1 MTGLKPEEER
11 AMTLNRRTVTSMLM
25 ATAALAAVGAASP
38 AFAQSGATW
47 DKVAKTGVLSV
58 GLIPNRPPYQF
69 EVDGKQEGLAIQMG
83 EDLAAALSK
92 ELGKDIAI
100 HYETSSWST
109 LVLDIQSGRID
120 TFFGMS
126 ETPERRAA
134 LDMFG
139 PLYSVPVVA
148 ITAGG
153 TLKGKTWDALNTP
166 ETRVSVVMGTTD
178 EDAVRK
184 YMSNATIRAMKS
196 MAEAILDVQSGNSD
210 ALVTS
215 VLLGI
220 NAMDKNAN
228 FTEMTLLEPPYAL
241 PSGGGARKDGD
252 GRFTAFVQKWSEAYR
267 ASGRVQ
273 QVILESLKQA
283 GFGIEAIPAEVKF

>member
-1 MTGLKPEEER
+1 MKLTRRTATGLLV
-11 AMTLNRRTVTSMLM
+11 ATVAFASF
-25 ATAALAAVGAASP
+25 GANSP
-38 AFAQSGATW
+38 SFAQSGSTW
-47 DKVAKTGVLSV
+47 DNIAKTGILKV

-69 EVDGKQEGLAIQMG
+69 EVKGKQEGLAIQMG
-83 EDLAAALSK
+83 EDLATALSK
-92 ELGKDIAI
+92 ELGKPIAI
-100 HYETSSWST
+100 EYENSTWST

-126 ETPERRAA
+126 ETPERKAA

-153 TLKGKTWDALNTP
+153 ALKGNTWEALNTP
-166 ETRVSVVMGTTD
+166 ETRVAVVMGTTD

-184 YMSNATIRAMKS
+184 YMPKATIRAMKG

-220 NAMDKNAN
+220 NAMDKNPN
-228 FTEMTLLEPPYAL
+228 FKEMTLLQPPHAL

-252 GRFTAFVQKWSEAYR
+252 GRFTTFVQKWSEEYR

-273 QVILESLKQA
+273 DVILESLKQA

>member
-1 MTGLKPEEER
+1 MNAALF
-11 AMTLNRRTVTSMLM
+11 NRRCFGAMLA
-25 ATAALAAVGAASP
+25 ATAAFVSLGLPSVAS
-38 AFAQSGATW
+38 AQSGSTW
-47 DKVAKTGVLSV
+47 DKIAETGELSV

-69 EVDGKQEGLAIQMG
+69 ELDGKQEGLAIQMG

-92 ELGKDIAI
+92 EFGKDITI
-100 HYETSSWST
+100 HYETSTWST

-126 ETPERRAA
+126 ETPERKAA

-148 ITAGG
+148 ITAGAELESSEW
-153 TLKGKTWDALNTP
+153 TALNKP
-166 ETRVSVVMGTTD
+166 ETSISVVMGTTD
-178 EDAVRK
+178 EDAVRQ
-184 YMSNATIRAMKS
+184 YMPDATIRSMKG
-196 MAEAILDVQSGNSD
+196 MAEAILDVQSRNSD

-220 NAMDKNAN
+220 NAMDKNPN
-228 FTEMTLLEPPYAL
+228 FTEMTLLQPPHAL
-241 PSGGGARKDGD
+241 PSGGGTRKDGD
-252 GRFTAFVQKWSEAYR
+252 GRFTEFVQKWSEEYR

-273 QVILESLKQA
+273 EVIMESLTQA
-283 GFGIEAIPAEVKF
+283 GFGVEAIPDEVKF

>member
-1 MTGLKPEEER
+1 MTSKLF
-11 AMTLNRRTVTSMLM
+11 NRRSVAAILM
-25 ATAALAAVGAASP
+25 ATAAFTTLGLPSAAL
-38 AFAQSGATW
+38 AQSGSTW
-47 DKVAKTGVLSV
+47 DKIAETGTLSV

-92 ELGKDIAI
+92 EFGKEITIA
-100 HYETSSWST
+100 YETSTWST

-126 ETPERRAA
+126 ETPERKSA
-134 LDMFG
+134 LNMFG

-148 ITAGG
+148 ITAG
-153 TLKGKTWDALNTP
+153 DALASSEWTALDKP
-166 ETRVSVVMGTTD
+166 ETRISVVMGTTD
-178 EDAVRK
+178 EDAVRN
-184 YMSNATIRAMKS
+184 YMPNATIRSMKG

-220 NAMDKNAN
+220 NAMDKNPN
-228 FTEMTLLEPPYAL
+228 FTEMTLLQPPHAL
-241 PSGGGARKDGD
+241 PSGGGTRKDGD
-252 GRFTAFVQKWSEAYR
+252 DRFADFVQKWSEEYR

-273 QVILESLKQA
+273 EVILESLTQS